1 MTDMTV
7 LRGERGPAAGT
18 RHRSPAF
25 NDLVGPRAEQERVGR
40 GSDFFDAGRD
50 RKRAQQRLTAQ
61 HAVAGV
67 LAESVNLNE
76 AAPGILQSVCESLGW
91 ELGALWKADAAAG
104 QLRCVAVWHQPA
116 RPVPQFCAATR
127 EAIFACGAGF
137 PGRIWADAKPVWV
150 ENVAEDA
157 RCPRASI
164 AAKEGLHA
172 AFGFPITI
180 QHEVVGVIEFFSHEI
195 QPPDEDLLRMMATIG
210 SQLGQF
216 IVRKQMEESL
226 AEERNLLRT
235 LIDTLPDAIYVK
247 DAESRFVLANV
258 GVAQLM
264 GAARPEDLYGKKD
277 SDFYPPNLARQY
289 FADEQAMVES
299 GQPLINHE
307 EPVIDPRGE
316 QRWLLTTKAPL
327 RDSRGRITGLVG
339 IGRDITE
346 RKRVEEQRD
355 LSQAR
360 LQAILDNTTA
370 VIYLKDRQG
379 RYLLINSQY
388 ESLFHI
394 SREWIVGKSDYDLF
408 SKEMAD
414 AFRAN
419 DLKVL
424 TAAAP
429 IQIEEV
435 VPHDDGLHFYISLK
449 FPLHGSTGFPY
460 AICGISTDITERK
473 RAEVELKNA
482 CTGLARSEEAL
493 RTALAELK
501 TSHEE
506 LKATQSQLI
515 QAEKLES
522 IGTLAAGV
530 AHEVRNPLQTILAG
544 VDFLCLHAARR
555 RETVP
560 MVLTEMRD
568 AIRRADSIVRELLE
582 FSATNHPDVRDED
595 LNAIARH
602 SLNLMQYELKKH
614 HITLAQELATDLPML
629 QLERNKIQQVFINLF
644 LNAVEAM
651 PDGGTLAVRT
661 YARPLAGE
669 QLTALSGASSR
680 SGPGETLVIA
690 EIEDTGAGIPPDQI
704 TKIFDPFFT
713 TKPTGTGLGLPVSKK
728 IIELHGG
735 AIHIANREQGGVRVA
750 VVFKTSGGKNYEKE
764 TNPDH

>member
-1 MTDMTV
+1 MTDMTA
-7 LRGERGPAAGT
+7 LRGERDPAAGA
-18 RHRSPAF
+18 RPRSPAF
-25 NDLVGPRAEQERVGR
+25 NDRVGPRAEQERVGR
-40 GSDFFDAGRD
+40 GFDFFAAGRD
-50 RKRAQQRLTAQ
+50 RKRTRQRLTAQ

-116 RPVPQFCAATR
+116 RPVPQFYAATR

-235 LIDTLPDAIYVK
+235 LIDTLPDAIYIK
-247 DAESRFVLANV
+247 DTESRFVLANV
-258 GVAQLM
+258 GVARLM

-277 SDFYPPNLARQY
+277 SDFYPPKLARQY
-289 FADEQAMVES
+289 FADEQAMVQS

-346 RKRVEEQRD
+346 RKR
-355 LSQAR
+355 
-360 LQAILDNTTA
+360 
-370 VIYLKDRQG
+370 
-379 RYLLINSQY
+379 
-388 ESLFHI
+388 
-394 SREWIVGKSDYDLF
+394 
-408 SKEMAD
+408 
-414 AFRAN
+414 
-419 DLKVL
+419 
-424 TAAAP
+424 
-429 IQIEEV
+429 
-435 VPHDDGLHFYISLK
+435 
-449 FPLHGSTGFPY
+449 
-460 AICGISTDITERK
+460 
-473 RAEVELKNA
+473 AEVELKNA

-493 RTALAELK
+493 RTALTELK
-501 TSHEE
+501 ASHEE

-530 AHEVRNPLQTILAG
+530 AHEVKNPLQTILAG

-568 AIRRADSIVRELLE
+568 AVRRADSIVRELLE

-614 HITLAQELATDLPML
+614 HITLAQELAADLPML

-669 QLTALSGASSR
+669 RLTASSR
-680 SGPGETLVIA
+680 FGPGETMVIA
-690 EIEDTGAGIPPDQI
+690 EIEDTGAGIRPDQL
-704 TKIFDPFFT
+704 TRIFDPFFT

-750 VVFKTSGGKNYEKE
+750 VVFKTSGGKNHEKE

>member
-150 ENVAEDA
+150 ENVAEDD

-277 SDFYPPNLARQY
+277 SDFY
-289 FADEQAMVES
+289 
-299 GQPLINHE
+299 
-307 EPVIDPRGE
+307 
-316 QRWLLTTKAPL
+316 
-327 RDSRGRITGLVG
+327 
-339 IGRDITE
+339 
-346 RKRVEEQRD
+346 
-355 LSQAR
+355 
-360 LQAILDNTTA
+360 
-370 VIYLKDRQG
+370 
-379 RYLLINSQY
+379 
-388 ESLFHI
+388 
-394 SREWIVGKSDYDLF
+394 DLF
-408 SKEMAD
+408 PKEMAD

-680 SGPGETLVIA
+680 SGPGETMVIA